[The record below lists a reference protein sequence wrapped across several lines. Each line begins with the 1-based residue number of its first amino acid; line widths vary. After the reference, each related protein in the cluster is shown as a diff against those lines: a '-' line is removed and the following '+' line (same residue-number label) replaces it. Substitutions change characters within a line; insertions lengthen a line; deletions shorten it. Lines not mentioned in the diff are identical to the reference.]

1 MNAVRAEL
9 VPRRLRGRTPLP
21 VAGHAARL
29 ARWREAFARWR
40 ERRRSRQM
48 LLTLDDRTLR
58 DIGLT
63 RLDAW
68 QEWKK
73 PFWRP

>member
-1 MNAVRAEL
+1 MSTVKAEL
-9 VPRRLRGRTPLP
+9 APRRLADRAAPF
-21 VAGHAARL
+21 VAGLSARL
-29 ARWREAFARWR
+29 ARWRERFARWR
-40 ERRRSRQM
+40 ERRRSRRM

-73 PFWRP
+73 PFWWP